1 MQSNYQIMSKAI
13 DIDQILESI
22 PHEKPFRFIDGLET
36 VSEEIS
42 EGHYFFKKDEYF
54 YKGHYPDLP
63 ITPSVILIE
72 TMAQI
77 GLIPLGIANYK
88 IENPDEDFVGTK
100 PVFTNS
106 DVKFISPVFPETK
119 VIVEAKKVY
128 FRLNRLKAQV
138 KLFNEERVLCASGV
152 LSGII
157 LNNTDLKI

>member
-1 MQSNYQIMSKAI
+1 MDKS
-13 DIDQILESI
+13 SI
-22 PHEKPFRFIDGLET
+22 IELIPQTSPFRFIDGLET

-88 IENPDEDFVGTK
+88 IENPDKDFVGTK